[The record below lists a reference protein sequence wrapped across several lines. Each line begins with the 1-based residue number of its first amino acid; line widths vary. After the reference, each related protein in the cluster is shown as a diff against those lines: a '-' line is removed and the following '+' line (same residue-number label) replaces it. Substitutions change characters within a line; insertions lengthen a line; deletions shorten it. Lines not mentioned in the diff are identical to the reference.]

1 MTRILLDTNVVVR
14 LTDPAA
20 PEHAVVTEAL
30 AKLIGRETLLC
41 VTPQVLIEFWAVAT
55 RPLDANGLGWTVEQ
69 TREAVEGL
77 VGQLVLLEDTPGVF
91 SAWLDLASAGVSGK
105 RVHDAR
111 IVAVALAHGV
121 ESVLTLNTKDFAGFE
136 GIEAVHP
143 RDVT

>member
-14 LTDPAA
+14 LTDPGA
-20 PEHAVVTEAL
+20 PDHALVTTAL
-30 AKLIGRETLLC
+30 DKLLERDVLVC

-55 RPLDANGLGWTVEQ
+55 RPLDANGLGWSLEQ
-69 TREAVEGL
+69 TREAVQGL
-77 VGQLVLLEDTPGVF
+77 ADQMVLLEDTAQVF
-91 SAWLDLASAGVSGK
+91 AAWLDLASAGVSGK

-121 ESVLTLNTKDFAGFE
+121 ESILTLNTKDFAGFTGVE
-136 GIEAVHP
+136 VVHP